1 MKKHEIETQML
12 ELSMNRDVAGLTKL
26 VADLNQQIRKMDA
39 WFDMFL
45 DKFDRK
51 MDTSETNTPIWQM
64 YNKKFTEYEEL
75 KQSIKRVSYFR
86 EKYANI

>member
-1 MKKHEIETQML
+1 ML